1 MSEER
6 AKILQMVA
14 DGKISAE
21 QASQLLAA
29 LGDPPLPPPVLTGG
43 AGGGP
48 GELPAGESEPSPPL
62 PMPHFGSLWLI
73 PMYVGLA
80 LFVCGALAVFPLY
93 AASGSWLWLLC
104 GWPVFLIGLLTM
116 VAGWFARTAR
126 WIHIRITNVDGS
138 RRSIKLSFPLPLRL
152 TAWTLKVASRFSNKL
167 KETGIDE
174 IIVALNEG
182 LKSDQPLIVDVQ
194 DDDDGERV
202 QVYIG

>member
-14 DGKISAE
+14 DGKITAE

-29 LGDPPLPPPVLTGG
+29 LGDPSAGSGQAVG
-43 AGGGP
+43 AQ
-48 GELPAGESEPSPPL
+48 GELPADEPELSPL
-62 PMPHFGSLWLI
+62 PPMPRFGSLWLI

-80 LFVCGALAVFPLY
+80 LFVCGALAVFPFY
-93 AASGSWLWLLC
+93 AASGSWLWLVC
-104 GWPVFLIGLLTM
+104 GWPVFLIGLLTIF
-116 VAGWFARTAR
+116 AGWFARKSR
-126 WIHIRITNVDGS
+126 WVHIRITNVDGS
-138 RRSIKLSFPLPLRL
+138 RRNIKLSFPLPLRL
-152 TAWTLKVASRFSNKL
+152 TAWVLKVASRFSGKL
-167 KETGIDE
+167 KETGVDE

-182 LKSDQPLIVDVQ
+182 LKSDQPLVVDVQ

>member
-14 DGKISAE
+14 DGNITAE

-29 LGDPPLPPPVLTGG
+29 LDDDGLGVQ
-43 AGGGP
+43 
-48 GELPAGESEPSPPL
+48 GELPAGEPVGAGLAHALPP
-62 PMPHFGSLWLI
+62 PMPHFGNLWLI

-104 GWPVFLIGLLTM
+104 GWPIFLIGLLTM
-116 VAGWFARTAR
+116 LAGWLVRKSR

-138 RRSIKLSFPLPLRL
+138 RRNIKLSFPLPLRL
-152 TAWTLKVASRFSNKL
+152 TAWTLKVASRFSSKL
-167 KETGIDE
+167 KETGVDE

-182 LKSDQPLIVDVQ
+182 LKSDQPLVVDVQ

>member
-14 DGKISAE
+14 DGKITAE

-29 LGDPPLPPPVLTGG
+29 LDDDGLGVQGELLAGEPEPSTLPPPALSGVEG
-43 AGGGP
+43 
-48 GELPAGESEPSPPL
+48 
-62 PMPHFGSLWLI
+62 PHFGNLWLI

-116 VAGWFARTAR
+116 LTGWLVRKSR

-138 RRSIKLSFPLPLRL
+138 RRNIKLSFPLPLRL
-152 TAWTLKVASRFSNKL
+152 TAWTLKVASRFSSKL
-167 KETGIDE
+167 KETGVDE

-182 LKSDQPLIVDVQ
+182 LKSDQPLVVDVQ